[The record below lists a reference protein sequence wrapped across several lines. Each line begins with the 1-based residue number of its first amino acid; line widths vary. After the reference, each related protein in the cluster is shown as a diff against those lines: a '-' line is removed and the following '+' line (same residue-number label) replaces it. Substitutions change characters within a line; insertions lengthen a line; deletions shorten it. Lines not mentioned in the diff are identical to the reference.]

1 MAHIMAYKHKTRT
14 EEETDYLE
22 KVGAKIRH
30 YRRIRNMSQLELSM
44 AIGIYDPVTMVRYEG
59 GKISMSIY
67 RLHMIADALGVR
79 VDDLIPEI

>member
-1 MAHIMAYKHKTRT
+1 
-14 EEETDYLE
+14 
-22 KVGAKIRH
+22 
-30 YRRIRNMSQLELSM
+30 MSQLELSM